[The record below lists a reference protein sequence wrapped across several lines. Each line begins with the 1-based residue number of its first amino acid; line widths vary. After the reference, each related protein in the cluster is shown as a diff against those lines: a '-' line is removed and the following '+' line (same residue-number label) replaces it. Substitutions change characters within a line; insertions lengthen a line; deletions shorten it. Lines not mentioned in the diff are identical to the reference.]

1 MSNDDQGDGHQDDVD
16 RQHDDDRDDDDQGG
30 GDEQDD
36 DKDQEIDQGSATK

>member
-16 RQHDDDRDDDDQGG
+16 CQHDDDRDDDDQGG

-36 DKDQEIDQGSATK
+36 DKDQESDQGSATK